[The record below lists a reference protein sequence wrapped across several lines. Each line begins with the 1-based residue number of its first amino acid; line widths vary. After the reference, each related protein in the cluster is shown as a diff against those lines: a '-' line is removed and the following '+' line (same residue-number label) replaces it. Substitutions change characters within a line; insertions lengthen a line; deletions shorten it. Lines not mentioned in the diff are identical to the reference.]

1 MDVREFSVPIP
12 PLKRWRAEVAER
24 PNALFANLS
33 AGAPEG
39 ARSIR
44 LFVKPYAPFA
54 PEAGEPAISA
64 FYLASQSLYEFVRAN
79 CARPAFHLPLKPV
92 LAGYGIGARGRNS
105 LISIE
110 GMGTYFA
117 VEAAWSDEDA
127 PPRAWTETP
136 PLAEACR
143 DCDRCL
149 RACPA
154 GALDGAGYVDTTR
167 CLRALAAKNA
177 PPMPEPAMAMTGASL
192 WGCDLCQAAC
202 PRNAGVAPVPMP
214 EKVRDAVSLER
225 LLAGDTR
232 VLAPLIG
239 TNYARKARMRI
250 RACLVAACLQKREYL
265 PDIRALAADPLV
277 GPYARWAARQLEE
290 VG

>member
-1 MDVREFSVPIP
+1 
-12 PLKRWRAEVAER
+12 
-24 PNALFANLS
+24 
-33 AGAPEG
+33 
-39 ARSIR
+39 
-44 LFVKPYAPFA
+44 
-54 PEAGEPAISA
+54 
-64 FYLASQSLYEFVRAN
+64 
-79 CARPAFHLPLKPV
+79 
-92 LAGYGIGARGRNS
+92 
-105 LISIE
+105 
-110 GMGTYFA
+110 
-117 VEAAWSDEDA
+117 
-127 PPRAWTETP
+127 
-136 PLAEACR
+136 
-143 DCDRCL
+143 
-149 RACPA
+149 
-154 GALDGAGYVDTTR
+154 
-167 CLRALAAKNA
+167 
-177 PPMPEPAMAMTGASL
+177 MAMTGASL

-232 VLAPLIG
+232 ALAPLIG